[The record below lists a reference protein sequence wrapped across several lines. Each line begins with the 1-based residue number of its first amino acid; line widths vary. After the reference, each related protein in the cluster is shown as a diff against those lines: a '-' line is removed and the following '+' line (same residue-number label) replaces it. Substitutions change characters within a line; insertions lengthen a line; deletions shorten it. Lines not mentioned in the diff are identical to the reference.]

1 MHLPRAFF
9 TMLSTLVLATTSV
22 LAAQSGVPE
31 APTNITASATGSTV
45 VIVWQA
51 GSGPAPTGYLLEAAL
66 SAGGPAIAVA
76 PVTTPGLTAPA
87 VPDGTYYLRVR
98 ATNAVG
104 TGPAS
109 AEVVVTVGAPA
120 CAAAPPAPVGLAYS
134 VVGGVVS
141 FTWSPGAGGCAATH
155 YVLSAG
161 FGPGLSNIATVN
173 VGLATSLSAPAPA
186 GT

>member
-1 MHLPRAFF
+1 MHLPRAFS
-9 TMLSTLVLATTSV
+9 TMLSALVLAATTV

-31 APTNITASATGSTV
+31 APTNLTASAAGSTV
-45 VIVWQA
+45 VIGWQA

-66 SAGGPAIAVA
+66 SAGGPAIGAV

-120 CAAAPPAPVGLAYS
+120 CAAAPAAPVGLAHS
-134 VVGGVVS
+134 VAGGVVP
-141 FTWSPGAGGCAATH
+141 FAWSPGRAT
-155 YVLSAG
+155 ARRR
-161 FGPGLSNIATVN
+161 T
-173 VGLATSLSAPAPA
+173 TC
-186 GT
+186 